1 MKNNLLK
8 ITMVATLAAGVMIS
22 CTKKL
27 DLTPTNGI
35 TANQVFSTAQGYIE
49 AAAKV
54 YGSFALTGNQGPA
67 GSGDIQGIDEGT
79 SDFFRLYWNAQE
91 LSTDEAVV
99 AWGDPG
105 LQDFHLMN
113 WTANNPMLQGL
124 YYRSFYQITLCN
136 NFINQAS
143 DANLAARG
151 ITGTNADNIRSFRTE
166 ARFLRAYQYS
176 VLMDLFGN
184 PPFAT
189 EKDAIG
195 SFLPKQIK
203 RADLFNYVE
212 SELKACDSSLPAPK
226 ANQYGRADKAAAE
239 ALLARIYLNAQVYT
253 GTARYTDAITY
264 ASKVINE
271 GYSLMPDYRWLMR
284 ADNNLNTN
292 EFIFTINYDGLKTQ
306 NYGGSTFLCHG
317 SLGGSMNAGDYGLD
331 AAWAGMRTTKSL
343 VNLFP
348 DPNGNADQRAEFYT
362 NGQNL
367 EINSLTTFT
376 DGYAVQKFINKTRPT
391 TPNVLTSG
399 NNGSNP
405 TFADVDIPLFRL
417 PEMYLIYAEAV
428 LRGGTGGSVSQALT
442 YINQLRTRAYGGSTA
457 GNIGTADLTLDFI
470 LAERSRELYW
480 EGFRRTDL
488 IRYGKF
494 TTSAYLWPWKGGV
507 PTGTSV
513 GDYRNLYPLP
523 SSDVS
528 SNTNLTQN
536 PGY

>member
-8 ITMVATLAAGVMIS
+8 ITMVATLAAGIMIS

-105 LQDFHLMN
+105 IQDFHLMN
-113 WTANNPMLQGL
+113 WTSNNPLLQGL

-151 ITGTNADNIRSFRTE
+151 ITGTDADNIRNFRTE

-226 ANQYGRADKAAAE
+226 TNQYGRADKAAAE
-239 ALLARIYLNAQVYT
+239 ALLARIYLNAQVYS

-264 ASKVINE
+264 ASKVINA

-292 EFIFTINYDGLKTQ
+292 
-306 NYGGSTFLCHG
+306 
-317 SLGGSMNAGDYGLD
+317 
-331 AAWAGMRTTKSL
+331 
-343 VNLFP
+343 
-348 DPNGNADQRAEFYT
+348 
-362 NGQNL
+362 
-367 EINSLTTFT
+367 
-376 DGYAVQKFINKTRPT
+376 
-391 TPNVLTSG
+391 
-399 NNGSNP
+399 
-405 TFADVDIPLFRL
+405 
-417 PEMYLIYAEAV
+417 
-428 LRGGTGGSVSQALT
+428 
-442 YINQLRTRAYGGSTA
+442 
-457 GNIGTADLTLDFI
+457 
-470 LAERSRELYW
+470 
-480 EGFRRTDL
+480 
-488 IRYGKF
+488 
-494 TTSAYLWPWKGGV
+494 
-507 PTGTSV
+507 
-513 GDYRNLYPLP
+513 
-523 SSDVS
+523 
-528 SNTNLTQN
+528 
-536 PGY
+536 